1 MNHLHP
7 HTISPPT
14 FHHLLEQYP
23 KTVESLARRKA
34 SAKIKRKI
42 PAAEGSKGKKLKTSL
57 TTPATTAAKTEGEE
71 DYISSEVNEF
81 LSLDEFRYEGL
92 PGLVTARA
100 EGKDDDE
107 DGSGYLEKEDLV
119 RLVEWKMKHGT
130 FRPALLGLIRSNS
143 ESAVRDATRKAFKA
157 LSSAR
162 HTTKGGSEKFP
173 SEALDILTKAL
184 RGVGVATASLILS
197 LASDTTATATAVD
210 VPFYSDDVYLWVC
223 MEEIPTSAGSGEAEA
238 EAEAETEA
246 ADRLKRGIYKRL
258 NGELNVKY
266 TMAEYR
272 GLWEGVKR
280 LRERLGQ
287 SDEGVSVSVLE
298 VEKVALVVKHYT
310 LLGGIGNGQGDDV
323 GDKKV
328 SSGVKMEEEGEG
340 EEPKREKRKLQD
352 EQPTGEGRRRSK
364 RLDSRRMNPA

>member
-1 MNHLHP
+1 IP
-7 HTISPPT
+7 
-14 FHHLLEQYP
+14 
-23 KTVESLARRKA
+23 A
-34 SAKIKRKI
+34 SA
-42 PAAEGSKGKKLKTSL
+42 AAAAGSKGKKLKTSW
-57 TTPATTAAKTEGEE
+57 TTPATTAARTEAEE
-71 DYISSEVNEF
+71 DYIKSEVNEF

-100 EGKDDDE
+100 EEGKDDDE

-184 RGVGVATASLILS
+184 RGVGVATASLVLS
-197 LASDTTATATAVD
+197 LASTSTATE

-223 MEEIPTSAGSGEAEA
+223 MEEVPTSAGSGEAEA

-272 GLWEGVKR
+272 GLWEGVKK

-328 SSGVKMEEEGEG
+328 SSRVKMEEEEG
-340 EEPKREKRKLQD
+340 EEPRREKRKLPD
-352 EQPTGEGRRRSK
+352 EQSTGEGRRRSK